1 MAFQATLE
9 LMAQQF
15 PGAFAGY
22 KLEVTESHQ
31 RQKADT
37 SGTAK
42 AVIASIAKLGA
53 PISEVNSQEMNGSV
67 LYLQAPRSSHR
78 TLDHASAGST
88 YGEVGIWACPWQTD
102 GSTQEVTPGIYSTAS
117 LCNCHR
123 TDLGHVIQ
131 LPVCRMRL

>member
-53 PISEVNSQEMNGSV
+53 PISEVKPPETTPHFCTCDPSDTPS
-67 LYLQAPRSSHR
+67 AIKRSNIVCFVEIQVIAMHVEGFGVRSRAKLGIMLSAEQSHGCSCLMR
-78 TLDHASAGST
+78 SCHCAG
-88 YGEVGIWACPWQTD
+88 
-102 GSTQEVTPGIYSTAS
+102 
-117 LCNCHR
+117 
-123 TDLGHVIQ
+123 
-131 LPVCRMRL
+131 